1 MNKLPKEIV
10 LMKLNPVYNFKYKN
24 VLNILKEFF
33 EGFPC
38 IEITLDDGKDYYILP
53 RSEIINSTLDSI
65 YDALYTIVNIA
76 GFYCETYV
84 YDTINPR
91 IWDTYVIDI
100 NTLYH
105 EELPEYVTI
114 FDPNDIEV
122 LKVFSE
128 D

>member
-1 MNKLPKEIV
+1 MTKLPKTIIV
-10 LMKLNPVYNFKYKN
+10 VAIKHSNKYSHLRK
-24 VLNILKEFF
+24 ICKEFF

-53 RSEIINSTLDSI
+53 SSEIINSTLDSI
-65 YDALYTIVNIA
+65 YDALDTIVNIA
-76 GFYCETYV
+76 GFHYETYV
-84 YDTINPR
+84 YDTVNPR
-91 IWDTYVIDI
+91 IWDTYTIDI
-100 NTLYH
+100 NTLYDD
-105 EELPEYVTI
+105 ELPEYVTI